1 MALNRRRAARAHRP
15 ACHPAFPP
23 APPAD
28 PVLTRSATCC
38 LLLPQGRFVKAGEA
52 AAILAAETHE
62 AQVPSGQV
70 STDQVSTDQMSM
82 DATTQ

>member
-1 MALNRRRAARAHRP
+1 M
-15 ACHPAFPP
+15 PP
-23 APPAD
+23 AAIAD
-28 PVLTRSATCC
+28 LVLTRSPACY

-62 AQVPSGQV
+62 AQV
-70 STDQVSTDQMSM
+70 STDQLSIDQLSTDQLSM